1 MGFAGVSFSTAA
13 NTLLQLRVPDELRGR
28 VMSVYSL
35 LFMGSTPVGGLF
47 IGATAHSFGV
57 PDALLICAAVCLA
70 GIGGALLYGRRHP
83 EIGTPAVRPAPG

>member
-1 MGFAGVSFSTAA
+1 
-13 NTLLQLRVPDELRGR
+13 

-57 PDALLICAAVCLA
+57 PDALLLCAAICLA
-70 GIGGALLYGRRHP
+70 GVGAALLYGRGR
-83 EIGTPAVRPAPG
+83 EAGKAPGQAAPARA